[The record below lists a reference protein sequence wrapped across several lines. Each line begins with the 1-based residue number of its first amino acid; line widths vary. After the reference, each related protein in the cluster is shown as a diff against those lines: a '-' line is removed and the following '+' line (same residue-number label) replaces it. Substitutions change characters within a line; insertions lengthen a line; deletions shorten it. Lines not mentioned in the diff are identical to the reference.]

1 MIWNCLL
8 VVFSCSVN
16 TEVTSFRFGRS
27 QEIPSLDEIFGNLN
41 STITDTVV
49 ISDSAKVSVND
60 SLEAGVQDINYT
72 QYHEQ
77 VS

>member
-1 MIWNCLL
+1 M
-8 VVFSCSVN
+8 
-16 TEVTSFRFGRS
+16 
-27 QEIPSLDEIFGNLN
+27 DEIFGNLN